1 MSTNPSNVIDINQ
14 HPSRHDNSCLSEI
27 VRESLL
33 KYLQE
38 MDGAPVDNLYDMVI
52 QQVEQPLLAVIMS
65 HVNGNQSKAAECLGI
80 NRGTLRKKLK
90 AYSLLK

>member
-14 HPSRHDNSCLSEI
+14 HQSRQDNCCLSDI

-52 QQVEQPLLAVIMS
+52 QQVEQPLLEVIMA

-90 AYSLLK
+90 TYTLLK